1 MPAGALRHSET
12 QYQRT
17 MKRFGQIGAGV
28 AAALLCFSCGEKPYT
43 GGGTSGSAAAEQHF
57 IVAVESMGE
66 LFTGGEGVDVPVA
79 TRRPISSVAPTQTFD
94 LLSIIIVEYASPARV
109 VFKRTIGSWSS
120 PDNMA
125 SIPWSLESG
134 QGRYATVTLSGDE
147 CLEEG
152 HTYMA
157 YVIGYQ
163 SGTFGGY
170 EPFRDFEVGDV
181 YNRTEVASV
190 PAGGSAEEIFA
201 GAELFEVRDGAIL
214 SGRGNG
220 TTVGQGVLVA
230 RRQVAG
236 TFGYFTRIPVRVS
249 GRDVAALRLVATRR
263 NRSLIFG
270 GFRGLDDLFDF
281 SKDNVINGMN
291 PRTDYDARL
300 AGSSRDDAFVVYRI
314 DLCKWFPGNAEQ
326 PLLPFD
332 ANGDGYLDDGDDN
345 WQMDAETYPQGT
357 ISLPQGTVFGE
368 KFWISVAMTHDD
380 VVSGTPT
387 FQMQLLDAAGAV
399 VTHWDVALRDFEGTD
414 RNRTLVSLPDGPEG
428 RTLVTHVE
436 NLDTETC
443 FSIVRNRLYTM
454 GEKSQSQ
461 SYGEDVP
468 VDLSAAGVLV
478 LNANHQWQIQNSI
491 IFN

>member
-1 MPAGALRHSET
+1 
-12 QYQRT
+12 

-28 AAALLCFSCGEKPYT
+28 AAALLCLSCGEKPYT

-220 TTVGQGVLVA
+220 TTIGQGVLVA

-300 AGSSRDDAFVVYRI
+300 AGSRATTPSWSTGSTFASG
-314 DLCKWFPGNAEQ
+314 FPGMRSSRCCRSMRTATAIWTMVTTTGRWTRR
-326 PLLPFD
+326 PTRRGRSRCRRVRSS
-332 ANGDGYLDDGDDN
+332 AR
-345 WQMDAETYPQGT
+345 
-357 ISLPQGTVFGE
+357 S
-368 KFWISVAMTHDD
+368 
-380 VVSGTPT
+380 SGSRWP
-387 FQMQLLDAAGAV
+387 
-399 VTHWDVALRDFEGTD
+399 
-414 RNRTLVSLPDGPEG
+414 
-428 RTLVTHVE
+428 
-436 NLDTETC
+436 
-443 FSIVRNRLYTM
+443 
-454 GEKSQSQ
+454 
-461 SYGEDVP
+461 
-468 VDLSAAGVLV
+468 
-478 LNANHQWQIQNSI
+478 
-491 IFN
+491 

>member
-1 MPAGALRHSET
+1 MP
-12 QYQRT
+12 
-17 MKRFGQIGAGV
+17 
-28 AAALLCFSCGEKPYT
+28 P
-43 GGGTSGSAAAEQHF
+43 
-57 IVAVESMGE
+57 
-66 LFTGGEGVDVPVA
+66 
-79 TRRPISSVAPTQTFD
+79 
-94 LLSIIIVEYASPARV
+94 PARV

-147 CLEEG
+147 RLEEG
-152 HTYMA
+152 RTYMA
-157 YVIGYQ
+157 YAIGYQ

-201 GAELFEVRDGAIL
+201 GAELFEVRDGVIL

-236 TFGYFTRIPVRVS
+236 TFGYFTHIPVRVS

-332 ANGDGYLDDGDDN
+332 ANGDGYLDSGDGN

-368 KFWISVAMTHDD
+368 KFWISVAMTQDD
-380 VVSGTPT
+380 VASGTPT

-399 VTHWDVALRDFEGTD
+399 VTTGTWPCAIS
-414 RNRTLVSLPDGPEG
+414 RVRIGTVRSSRFPTAPRGVRSSRTSRTSIRRPASASSATASIRWARRASRRATARTYPSIWELP
-428 RTLVTHVE
+428 V
-436 NLDTETC
+436 C
-443 FSIVRNRLYTM
+443 
-454 GEKSQSQ
+454 
-461 SYGEDVP
+461 
-468 VDLSAAGVLV
+468 
-478 LNANHQWQIQNSI
+478 WC
-491 IFN
+491 